1 MKKAI
6 AIIVSI
12 MLVLSFTIP
21 AAAFTKPATKTKK
34 PITLTFAT
42 FNNWGTTQ
50 SPVSISINLYEQ
62 STGNKITKQLYPD
75 DQYMN
80 IIKTKFATGDVPDFI
95 ATYVGRVGN
104 VPLKFL
110 EPLDG
115 SPWIA
120 NLKPGMAAIATREN
134 DKKWVIAPVG
144 SSAYLGAIYNKKLFA
159 KAGIKLPLKNYK
171 ELVAAC
177 EALQKI
183 GVPAIQPANKDN
195 AGFIWN
201 LIGDHYIYEKDP
213 SIAKNIMANKLNP
226 SKSPA
231 LVAGYQRLLDLKKY
245 FKSDYAS
252 ATGMDGLKQVATG
265 EVGMFANGSW
275 CYGILNKDYADKMK
289 DIGIMPISLG
299 DNFEAVTRTN
309 PGSGFA
315 IPSASKHK
323 KEAKEFIN
331 FVMTPLV
338 VRAISEVAPGTY
350 PLNINTNKGAW
361 EKEMEDYITKYKL
374 PTRDQT
380 TAYFPDFD
388 TGPGYQTV
396 TQAIILDKPIIEAL
410 DTIWYKQMS
419 DLNKSKRTKGW

>member
-1 MKKAI
+1 MKKTI
-6 AIIVSI
+6 AIILSM
-12 MLVLSFTIP
+12 MLVFAITLP
-21 AAAFTKPATKTKK
+21 AAAITKTVKPKK
-34 PITLTFAT
+34 PVTLTFAT

-50 SPVSISINLYEQ
+50 SPVTVSINLYEQ
-62 STGNKITKQLYPD
+62 STGNKIKKQLYPD

-95 ATYVGRVGN
+95 ATYVSRNGN
-104 VPLKFL
+104 VPLKLL
-110 EPLDG
+110 ESLNG
-115 SPWIA
+115 SPWISK
-120 NLKPGMAAIATREN
+120 LKPGMDAYATREN

-144 SSAYLGAIYNKKLFA
+144 SSAYLGAIYNKKVFA

-201 LIGDHYIYEKDP
+201 LIGDHYIYVKDP
-213 SIAKNIMANKLNP
+213 SISKNIMANKLNP
-226 SKSPA
+226 ANSPA
-231 LVAGYQRLLDLKKY
+231 IVAGYQRFADLKKY

-275 CYGILNKDYADKMK
+275 CYGILSKDYADKMQ

-299 DNFEAVTRTN
+299 DNYEAATRTT

-315 IPSASKHK
+315 IPIASKHK
-323 KEAKEFIN
+323 NEAKEFIN
-331 FVMTPLV
+331 FVMTPIV
-338 VRAISEVAPGTY
+338 VRAVSEVVPGSY
-350 PLNINTNKGAW
+350 ALNINTNKSSW
-361 EKEMEDYITKYKL
+361 DKEMEDYITKYKL
-374 PTRDQT
+374 PTKDQAST
-380 TAYFPDFD
+380 EYFPNFD
-388 TGPGYQTV
+388 TGPGYALA
-396 TQAIILDKPIIEAL
+396 TQAIILDKPIKEAL
-410 DTIWYKQMS
+410 DSIWYKQMS
-419 DLNKSKRTKGW
+419 DVNKSKRTKGW